1 MKEEFIDQNDKTN
14 KNESNKEKLDQN
26 KAVIESSNSSEIK
39 NNVSKSSSEE
49 YSFGWGQY
57 SEITNGRFAM
67 IGFAAIILIE
77 IFSKQSFLDWAG
89 IIH

>member
-1 MKEEFIDQNDKTN
+1 MNPSEKNNSIKTENINDIDQ
-14 KNESNKEKLDQN
+14 
-26 KAVIESSNSSEIK
+26 IK
-39 NNVSKSSSEE
+39 NDNFDLSNTDNQTSLEDDRYV
-49 YSFGWGQY
+49 FGWGQY

-77 IFSKQSFLDWAG
+77 IISKKSFLDWAG

>member
-1 MKEEFIDQNDKTN
+1 MNPT
-14 KNESNKEKLDQN
+14 EK
-26 KAVIESSNSSEIK
+26 SNSIK
-39 NNVSKSSSEE
+39 TESGNDMNQIKDDNLNLSDKDDQRSLEDDRYV
-49 YSFGWGQY
+49 FGWSQY

-77 IFSKQSFLDWAG
+77 IISKKSFLDWAG

>member
-1 MKEEFIDQNDKTN
+1 MNPNE
-14 KNESNKEKLDQN
+14 KNNSNKTENGNDINQIKDDNLNLSN
-26 KAVIESSNSSEIK
+26 KDNQTSLEDDKYI
-39 NNVSKSSSEE
+39 
-49 YSFGWGQY
+49 FGWGQY

-77 IFSKQSFLDWAG
+77 IISKTSFLDWAG

>member
-1 MKEEFIDQNDKTN
+1 MNPSEKSNSINEENENNIEIDQIKYNNYSSGDENNQKTLEDDKY
-14 KNESNKEKLDQN
+14 
-26 KAVIESSNSSEIK
+26 V
-39 NNVSKSSSEE
+39 
-49 YSFGWGQY
+49 FGWGQY

-77 IFSKQSFLDWAG
+77 IISKTSFLDWVG

>member
-1 MKEEFIDQNDKTN
+1 M
-14 KNESNKEKLDQN
+14 
-26 KAVIESSNSSEIK
+26 NSSE
-39 NNVSKSSSEE
+39 KSNSINEDNENKSDEINDDNLNLGDENMQKTFEE
-49 YSFGWGQY
+49 DKYVFGWGQY

-77 IFSKQSFLDWAG
+77 IISNKSFLNWAG

>member
-1 MKEEFIDQNDKTN
+1 MNP
-14 KNESNKEKLDQN
+14 
-26 KAVIESSNSSEIK
+26 SEK
-39 NNVSKSSSEE
+39 NNSIKSKNGNDIDKIKDDNLNLSNNENQKILGDDK
-49 YSFGWGQY
+49 YVFGWGQY

-77 IFSKQSFLDWAG
+77 IISKKSFLDWAG

>member
-1 MKEEFIDQNDKTN
+1 MNP
-14 KNESNKEKLDQN
+14 SEK
-26 KAVIESSNSSEIK
+26 SNSIK
-39 NNVSKSSSEE
+39 TDNRNDINQIKDDNLNLSDEDNQTSLEDDRYV
-49 YSFGWGQY
+49 FGWGQY

-77 IFSKQSFLDWAG
+77 IISKKSFLDWAG

>member
-1 MKEEFIDQNDKTN
+1 MKEEFNDQNN
-14 KNESNKEKLDQN
+14 KISENEKLNQN
-26 KAVIESSNSSEIK
+26 SVIDEYSSSTEI
-39 NNVSKSSSEE
+39 NNNENISSSEE

-67 IGFAAIILIE
+67 IGFTAIILIE
-77 IFSKQSFLDWAG
+77 MISKKPFLDWAG

>member
-1 MKEEFIDQNDKTN
+1 MNPSEKSNSIKTDNRNDIDQIKDDNLNLSDEENQTSLENDRY
-14 KNESNKEKLDQN
+14 
-26 KAVIESSNSSEIK
+26 V
-39 NNVSKSSSEE
+39 
-49 YSFGWGQY
+49 FGWGQY

-77 IFSKQSFLDWAG
+77 IISKKSFLDWAG

>member
-1 MKEEFIDQNDKTN
+1 MTPSEKDNSIKTENGNDIDQIEYDNLN
-14 KNESNKEKLDQN
+14 LSNKENQKTLEDD
-26 KAVIESSNSSEIK
+26 KYV
-39 NNVSKSSSEE
+39 
-49 YSFGWGQY
+49 FGWGQY

-77 IFSKQSFLDWAG
+77 IISKKSFLDWAG

>member
-1 MKEEFIDQNDKTN
+1 MKPSENSNSINNENEIDQI
-14 KNESNKEKLDQN
+14 
-26 KAVIESSNSSEIK
+26 IEDE
-39 NNVSKSSSEE
+39 NNQTTLAEE
-49 YSFGWGQY
+49 NYVFGWGQY

-77 IFSKQSFLDWAG
+77 IISKKSFLYWAG

>member
-1 MKEEFIDQNDKTN
+1 MNPSEKSNSNKKEKNKEIDQIKDDNLIIGNEDNSTIFKEDKY
-14 KNESNKEKLDQN
+14 
-26 KAVIESSNSSEIK
+26 V
-39 NNVSKSSSEE
+39 
-49 YSFGWGQY
+49 FGWGKY

-77 IFSKQSFLDWAG
+77 VISRKSFFDWAG

>member
-1 MKEEFIDQNDKTN
+1 MNP
-14 KNESNKEKLDQN
+14 SEK
-26 KAVIESSNSSEIK
+26 SNSNGKENENEINQIK
-39 NNVSKSSSEE
+39 DDNANYGDENNQKIIEE
-49 YSFGWGQY
+49 DKYVFGWGQY

-77 IFSKQSFLDWAG
+77 MISKKSFLDWAD

>member
-1 MKEEFIDQNDKTN
+1 MNPIEKNNSIEPENGNDLNKIKDDNLNLNDKNN
-14 KNESNKEKLDQN
+14 KTYLEDERY
-26 KAVIESSNSSEIK
+26 V
-39 NNVSKSSSEE
+39 
-49 YSFGWGQY
+49 FGWGQY

-77 IFSKQSFLDWAG
+77 IISKKSFLDWAG

>member
-1 MKEEFIDQNDKTN
+1 MNPSEKSNSIKTDN
-14 KNESNKEKLDQN
+14 KNDINQ
-26 KAVIESSNSSEIK
+26 IK
-39 NNVSKSSSEE
+39 DDNLNLSDKDNQTSLENDRYV
-49 YSFGWGQY
+49 FGWGQY

-77 IFSKQSFLDWAG
+77 IISKKSFLDWAG

>member
-1 MKEEFIDQNDKTN
+1 MNPNKKSNSNNKNITNEIDQVKDENLDLVDNDNQKT
-14 KNESNKEKLDQN
+14 SKEDKY
-26 KAVIESSNSSEIK
+26 V
-39 NNVSKSSSEE
+39 
-49 YSFGWGQY
+49 FGWSQY

-77 IFSKQSFLDWAG
+77 IISKKSFLDWAG

>member
-1 MKEEFIDQNDKTN
+1 MNPNEKSNSIKTDN
-14 KNESNKEKLDQN
+14 KNDINQ
-26 KAVIESSNSSEIK
+26 IK
-39 NNVSKSSSEE
+39 DDNLNLNDEDNQTSLENDRYV
-49 YSFGWGQY
+49 FGWGQY

-77 IFSKQSFLDWAG
+77 IISKKSFLDWAG

>member
-1 MKEEFIDQNDKTN
+1 MNPKEESNSINKDNSNDIDQ
-14 KNESNKEKLDQN
+14 
-26 KAVIESSNSSEIK
+26 IK
-39 NNVSKSSSEE
+39 NDNLNLENENVQKSLEE
-49 YSFGWGQY
+49 NQYVFGWGQY

-77 IFSKQSFLDWAG
+77 MISKKSFLDWAG